1 MKRHT
6 FLVLAVLVP
15 SIVLASGERAG
26 ADLITFEVIPDVT
39 ALGTF
44 FDGTP
49 VPVEARLSDQL
60 RSQGVSFSSTAG
72 YVALVNLGGGHAT
85 SGVNG
90 IGGVNAAG
98 ALKYN
103 SRWSSRSRY
112 PAIPAPRPS
121 RISFPFEATTSPPP
135 AALPRWRPSTSM
147 GSCWRA

>member
-72 YVALVNLGGGHAT
+72 YVALVNLGA
-85 SGVNG
+85 VG
-90 IGGVNAAG
+90 IAVLFSVLP
-98 ALKYN
+98 AL
-103 SRWSSRSRY
+103 R
-112 PAIPAPRPS
+112 
-121 RISFPFEATTSPPP
+121 
-135 AALPRWRPSTSM
+135 AALLHPVQALRYE
-147 GSCWRA
+147 